1 MKALIVYGG
10 WEGHDPQGVSAFLEG
25 LLKAEGFQTNRTDDL
40 KALGDQAALTG
51 VNLVVPVVTMAEA
64 PNLSAL
70 FEAIEQGAG
79 IAGCHGG
86 MCDAFRASSEW
97 QFLTGGQFVAHP
109 GDIVPYRVQVKDR
122 THPVTQGLDDF
133 DVETEQYYMHVDP
146 AIHVLATTRAPM
158 AEGPHRQN
166 PDVDMPVAWTKRWG
180 NGRVFYSALGHCL
193 ADLQAPA
200 PRELMRRG
208 MLWAAGRL

>member
-10 WEGHDPQGVSAFLEG
+10 WEGHDPEGVSGFLEG
-25 LLKAEGFQTNRTDDL
+25 LLQTEGFETHRTPDL
-40 KALGDQAALTG
+40 NALGDEQVLEG
-51 VNLVVPVVTMAEA
+51 MSLVVPVVTMAD
-64 PNLSAL
+64 PPDLRAL
-70 FEAIEQGAG
+70 FTAVENGAG

-86 MCDAFRASSEW
+86 MCDSFRANSEW

-109 GDIVPYRVQVKDR
+109 GDIMPYRVHIADR
-122 THPVTQGLDDF
+122 EHPVTRGLEDF
-133 DVETEQYYMHVDP
+133 DVETEQYYMHTDP
-146 AIHVLATTRAPM
+146 AIHVLATTRS
-158 AEGPHRQN
+158 GPHLQN
-166 PDVDMPVAWTKRWG
+166 PAVEMPVAWTKRWG
-180 NGRVFYSALGHCL
+180 SGRVFYSALGHCL